1 MLRLRR
7 RERHSPASRRS
18 RSTPPTSRRERG
30 GRYHA
35 GVVMR
40 TSDVSTQQRRSLSRH
55 ERPLR
60 GMRGWLTLGLLALL
74 ALLTTQV
81 VATPVASAHALTPS
95 APFQPIHALPVRS
108 VPAPDAILSA
118 PPSAVTIWFSEALN
132 PLDSRII
139 VVDPSNHEVDTGDSH
154 VSPSDATEMSV
165 DLQLLRPGTYVV
177 IWRTQSAVDGHVT
190 GGSFI
195 FRIANADGSAPP
207 VPATLP
213 TGTTPGAAGFGSA
226 SQTID
231 APTVLQ
237 TLCDWLALL
246 FALFWVGG
254 LIWEV
259 WALPVR
265 RAPN

>member
-177 IWRTQSAVDGHVT
+177 IWRIQSAVDGHGS
-190 GGSFI
+190 GGL
-195 FRIANADGSAPP
+195 RLGVADDRRADRAPD
-207 VPATLP
+207 ALRLAR
-213 TGTTPGAAGFGSA
+213 AA
-226 SQTID
+226 
-231 APTVLQ
+231 LR
-237 TLCDWLALL
+237 ALL
-246 FALFWVGG
+246 
-254 LIWEV
+254 
-259 WALPVR
+259 
-265 RAPN
+265 